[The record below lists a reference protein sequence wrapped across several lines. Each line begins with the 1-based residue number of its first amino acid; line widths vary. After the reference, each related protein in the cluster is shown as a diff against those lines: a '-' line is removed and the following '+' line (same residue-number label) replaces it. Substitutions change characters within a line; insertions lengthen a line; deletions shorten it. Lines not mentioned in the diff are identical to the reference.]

1 MTLRSLAISKG
12 QSAKRTRSKEKAARM
27 GARQLFKQ
35 LDGCDIPGTP
45 SDGPADGIQ
54 HAVSRHESGML
65 QQSGDNVLTEAEL
78 FDGLVAADMLIPLE
92 LFSSLFKEIDSSG
105 DGAISIAEFAEFV
118 ASTEPWPAGEAHRAA
133 LGALWRR
140 WTFWLA
146 FTLVVGELLLLATSF
161 LDDGQSK
168 RSFSL
173 VGTCLVI
180 LGCTCV
186 TISFVRSKPVDRS
199 PNTPEHWAR
208 CISQQRPGYS
218 LSRNARRFVD
228 RMRFFMM
235 IESSKFKLRRAVLR
249 HVEELSGAPPRLRE
263 VKEGE
268 EGSTLLQ

>member
-1 MTLRSLAISKG
+1 MRRTLLYVAHAVSVVGSSGSVYNVYCATKNMQQSIQDARMTLRSLAISKG

-78 FDGLVAADMLIPLE
+78 CDGLVAADMLIPLE

-133 LGALWRR
+133 LGAL
-140 WTFWLA
+140 
-146 FTLVVGELLLLATSF
+146 
-161 LDDGQSK
+161 
-168 RSFSL
+168 
-173 VGTCLVI
+173 
-180 LGCTCV
+180 
-186 TISFVRSKPVDRS
+186 
-199 PNTPEHWAR
+199 
-208 CISQQRPGYS
+208 
-218 LSRNARRFVD
+218 
-228 RMRFFMM
+228 
-235 IESSKFKLRRAVLR
+235 
-249 HVEELSGAPPRLRE
+249 
-263 VKEGE
+263 
-268 EGSTLLQ
+268 